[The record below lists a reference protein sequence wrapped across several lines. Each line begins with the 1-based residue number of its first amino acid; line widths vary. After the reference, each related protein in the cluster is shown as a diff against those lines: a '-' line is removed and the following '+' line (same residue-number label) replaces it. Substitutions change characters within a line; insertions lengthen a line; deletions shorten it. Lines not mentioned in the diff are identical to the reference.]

1 MLWLTVRLLTRQ
13 LVLSDA
19 DDGAKDLE
27 ILVLRHQLRVL
38 RRKSGRPKF
47 TARDRVLLAA
57 ASRVLP
63 RQRWASLLV
72 TPQTLLRWHRTLVR
86 RKWTYGKERTP
97 GRPPIDP
104 QTAELILRMARE
116 NSRWG
121 CVRICG
127 ELRKLGIRVGATTI
141 RTLLRRHGFGP
152 APRRTGPSWTQFL
165 RAQAEGIVACD
176 LFTVETIRLKTLS
189 ICAVLYPPQQQAGR
203 SRRGHGQPRRGM
215 G

>member
-86 RKWTYGKERTP
+86 RKWTSQKTQAWQATD
-97 GRPPIDP
+97 RPAD
-104 QTAELILRMARE
+104 R
-116 NSRWG
+116 
-121 CVRICG
+121 
-127 ELRKLGIRVGATTI
+127 GA
-141 RTLLRRHGFGP
+141 
-152 APRRTGPSWTQFL
+152 L
-165 RAQAEGIVACD
+165 RANE
-176 LFTVETIRLKTLS
+176 
-189 ICAVLYPPQQQAGR
+189 
-203 SRRGHGQPRRGM
+203 
-215 G
+215 